1 MFKAGCV
8 SVQEL
13 ESAVA
18 RLSPGELAAFTQ
30 WFENFVA
37 DEWDKQIEADARS
50 GKLDHLA
57 RRADEHFDAGRCTP
71 L

>member
-1 MFKAGCV
+1 M

-18 RLSPGELAAFTQ
+18 QLSPVELAAFAG
-30 WFENFVA
+30 WFEEFVA
-37 DEWDKQIEADARS
+37 QAWDEKLESDIRAGR
-50 GKLDHLA
+50 LDHLA
-57 RRADEHFDAGRCTP
+57 KQADEHFDAGRCTP

>member
-1 MFKAGCV
+1 M

-18 RLSPGELAAFTQ
+18 RLSAAELAAFSQ
-30 WFENFVA
+30 WFEEFVA
-37 DEWDKQIEADARS
+37 QAWDAQLESDVRA

-57 RRADEHFDAGRCTP
+57 KQADEHFESGRCTP

>member
-1 MFKAGCV
+1 M

-13 ESAVA
+13 ESAVTG
-18 RLSPGELAAFTQ
+18 LSPTELRAFTE
-30 WFENFVA
+30 WFEAFVA
-37 DEWDKQIEADARS
+37 KAWDQQWEADVRD

-57 RRADEHFDAGRCTP
+57 KQADEHFEAGRCTP

>member
-1 MFKAGCV
+1 M

-18 RLSPGELAAFTQ
+18 RLSPGELAAFAQ
-30 WFENFVA
+30 WLENFVA
-37 DEWDKQIEADARS
+37 EEWDKQIEADALS